1 MERVNSFDVFDTLIA
16 RRFITNDHILRVLQ
30 NISNNPDFYEK
41 RKQADNGSRS
51 LLQIYEELAQN
62 GTITH
67 GDIHKYYKSEVELEK
82 KHCFP
87 IQANIDLVKEGDILI
102 SDMYMSA
109 ADILELV
116 RGAGLDVE
124 VTIYQSN
131 SDKRS
136 GVVWD
141 KVKDVIDTHTG
152 DNAVSDIENANSRN
166 IKTQGY
172 YDAIQFTGIE
182 KVLYDSNLNLMS
194 MLIREV
200 RIKTSSKSKDPFND
214 IATQL
219 NLPWLLFACEMLH
232 RKLADKN
239 IVFLG
244 RDCYNLY
251 KVYSEFYQTSY
262 YIPFSR
268 KVAFAQPNESV
279 EYLKKHIP
287 PNSVLVDISSTG
299 ATWENICKIYSF
311 DVCVLIFSDLF
322 FYTSKKP
329 NLPKTFSWL
338 TQNST
343 LGQTNELIE
352 IFNSAK
358 HGPLIKIINHNGVY
372 FSEFGMPELSSDLYD
387 KTFIPINE
395 AIKTAKNY
403 VEGLRKQLNVLSD
416 EELYHTFKQFTTQ
429 FCNQTGLL
437 KGMQEYLI
445 NQNNYMQQV
454 KESKK
459 L

>member
-1 MERVNSFDVFDTLIA
+1 MEKVNSFDVFDTLIA
-16 RRFITNDHILRVLQ
+16 RRFITNDHIIRALQ
-30 NISNNPDFYEK
+30 TISKNPDFYER

-51 LLQIYEELAQN
+51 LIQIYEELARN
-62 GTITH
+62 NTIAHEDT
-67 GDIHKYYKSEVELEK
+67 HKYYKLEVELEK
-82 KHCFP
+82 KHSFP
-87 IQANIDLVKEGDILI
+87 IQANINLVKEGDILI

-116 RGAGLDVE
+116 RTAGLNVE
-124 VTIYQSN
+124 VTVYQSN
-131 SDKRS
+131 SDKRT
-136 GVVWD
+136 GLVWD
-141 KVKDVIDTHTG
+141 KVKGVIDTHTG
-152 DNAVSDIENANSRN
+152 DNIVSDIENAKNRN
-166 IKTQGY
+166 IKTQSY

-182 KVLYDSNLNLMS
+182 KVLYDNNLNLMS
-194 MLIREV
+194 LLIREI
-200 RIKTSSKSKDPFND
+200 RIKTSSNVKDPFID

-251 KVYSEFYQTSY
+251 KIYSEFYQTSY
-262 YIPFSR
+262 YVPFSR

-299 ATWENICKIYSF
+299 ATWENICKICSF

-322 FYTSKKP
+322 FYTNKKP

-358 HGPLIKIINHNGVY
+358 HGPLIKIINYNGVN
-372 FSEFGMPELSSDLYD
+372 FSEFGMPELSIDLYN
-387 KTFIPINE
+387 KTYIPINE
-395 AIKTAKNY
+395 ALNTAKNY
-403 VEGLRKQLNVLSD
+403 VEGLRKQLSVLSD
-416 EELYHTFKQFTTQ
+416 EELFHTFKQFTTQ

-437 KGMQEYLI
+437 KQMQEYLI

-454 KESKK
+454 KESKQI
-459 L
+459 